1 MPDISNETLDE
12 VERVLQRAH
21 ENTQSLSD
29 KNWRWHVKQAA
40 FGIRIALASLR
51 AEREVK

>member
-12 VERVLQRAH
+12 VEMVLQRAH

-29 KNWRWHVKQAA
+29 DNWRWHLKQAS
-40 FGIRIALASLR
+40 FGIRIALARLR
-51 AEREVK
+51 SAREVK